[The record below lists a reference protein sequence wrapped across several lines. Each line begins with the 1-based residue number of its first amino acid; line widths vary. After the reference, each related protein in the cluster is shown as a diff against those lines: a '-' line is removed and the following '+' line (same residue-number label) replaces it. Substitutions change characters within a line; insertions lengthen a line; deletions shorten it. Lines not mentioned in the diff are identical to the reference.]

1 MVGSS
6 DAPGA
11 SSGKAQGSGSPRV
24 KAFSCPTCGASVAVR
39 YPGASM
45 TAVCDS
51 CLSAIDV
58 TDNNYRILTRY
69 FAKTRRFAPI
79 IPLGTRGELMG
90 RRWEVIGFLVRMD
103 IASRFTWEEY
113 LLFNPYY
120 GYRWLTHNAAHW
132 SFVTTIKEKPTTTY
146 DGRAILDR
154 QAYQLFYDGRAE
166 VLYVLGE
173 FYWKVKGGTQVA
185 MVDYINPPR
194 MLSSET
200 DQNEITWSLS
210 EYVEPDVI
218 RQAFKIKQD
227 LPRRQGIGANQPSK
241 WSAAVRPI
249 AQFWVIFFLILTF
262 LQICHIIAAS
272 NKTIFAA
279 IYPYP
284 GGKTSVVTPVFK
296 AEKKLANLQ
305 LTFTAA
311 VDNNWFYA
319 AGELVNKDTGE
330 IYPFERTVEYYHGV
344 DSDGAWSE
352 GGESSQLLLG
362 SVPEGR
368 YYLSFDTDSGGYRG
382 SFELT
387 IRRDVPT
394 FANYFWCLLA
404 ISIVP
409 AVVWWRSRVDEVS
422 RWSQSDYS
430 PYQSSDD

>member
-6 DAPGA
+6 DPPGA
-11 SSGKAQGSGSPRV
+11 SGSEAQDAGSPRV
-24 KAFSCPTCGASVAVR
+24 KTFSCPSCGASVTIR

-51 CLSAIDV
+51 CLSTIDV
-58 TDNNYRILTRY
+58 TDNNYRILTQY
-69 FAKTRRFAPI
+69 FAKTRTFTPI

-103 IASRFTWEEY
+103 LASSFTWEEY

-132 SFVTTIKEKPTTTY
+132 SFVTPIKEKPTIRY
-146 DGRAILDR
+146 DRRAILGSE
-154 QAYQLFYDGRAE
+154 AYRLFYNGRVE

-173 FYWKVKGGTQVA
+173 FYWKVKGGTQVDMA
-185 MVDYINPPR
+185 DYISPPK
-194 MLSSET
+194 MLSSEK
-200 DQNEITWSLS
+200 DENEVTWSLS

-218 RQAFKIKQD
+218 RKAFKIKED
-227 LPRRQGIGANQPSK
+227 LPRRYGIGANQPSK
-241 WSAAVRPI
+241 WGAILGQIGRL
-249 AQFWVIFFLILTF
+249 WVIFFLILTF
-262 LQICHIIAAS
+262 LEICHVVGAS
-272 NKTIFAA
+272 NKTVFSAT
-279 IYPYP
+279 YPYP
-284 GGKTSVVTPVFK
+284 GGKTSVVTPVFT
-296 AEKKLANLQ
+296 AEKKLANLRI
-305 LTFTAA
+305 TFTAP

-352 GGESSQLLLG
+352 GGQSSQLLIG
-362 SVPEGR
+362 SLPEGR
-368 YYLSFDTDSGGYRG
+368 YYLNFDTDSGGYSG
-382 SFELT
+382 TFGVT
-387 IRRDVPT
+387 VRRDVPT

-409 AVVWWRSRVDEVS
+409 AVVWWRSRSDEVG